1 MSEKKSIT
9 IDSNSLLGG
18 GGSSS
23 KRKSSK
29 RSNNGSGSGERRI
42 RPSSIVQPST
52 LKKTL
57 LERIKQHQRTR
68 ERSREEE
75 SDRVNTATT
84 NQQDGGGEN
93 SSNKNDNFSQSI
105 DFLRKLALKRR
116 QQTHKNR
123 PSSVSSSSS
132 SSSSTVSSATPESQI
147 LNKVAETL
155 HNGEILTNTG
165 LLGLPVIP
173 MIVPEQQ
180 SNTNL
185 TSHSMPVSTSSISIG
200 PMPIMPETPAASI
213 LPETPPKIT
222 ELANMYNNTIAA
234 ATPETTSSEDK
245 NTSESSN
252 EPPFHIPEK
261 PEDFLPSIFIKE
273 EPPHGCL
280 KNGKKPTFR
289 EWASKILGGGPPGVP
304 PGVPPPYDG
313 GASGGAM
320 GGASGGAMGGA
331 SGGAIGGA
339 IGGASGGASGGGIHS
354 TSSTDTNTH
363 NKSVQPISGSTGE
376 IDPSQIAGMRVK
388 IRKTHKK
395 RYRIGKHD
403 DVVGVLLK
411 NKQTQRHIQSQHLSL
426 RQRSIGEIRK
436 YLYDHHLLKIGSNAP
451 PDVLRRMYE
460 DAILTGDVKNTNDGV
475 LLHNFMS
482 GGSGE

>member
-18 GGSSS
+18 GGGSSS

-29 RSNNGSGSGERRI
+29 RSNNGNGERKI

-68 ERSREEE
+68 ERSREET
-75 SDRVNTATT
+75 DRSADTT
-84 NQQDGGGEN
+84 KHEPSFAEVGGGN
-93 SSNKNDNFSQSI
+93 TTIKNDNFSQSI

-116 QQTHKNR
+116 QQTQKR
-123 PSSVSSSSS
+123 SSSS
-132 SSSSTVSSATPESQI
+132 ANNIQTPESHM

-165 LLGLPVIP
+165 LLGLPVVP
-173 MIVPEQQ
+173 MLVPHQQ
-180 SNTNL
+180 TNMN
-185 TSHSMPVSTSSISIG
+185 SITSSVSAPSISLE
-200 PMPIMPETPAASI
+200 PMPMPMPNMSETPAQLI

-222 ELANMYNNTIAA
+222 DLANMYNNTVAA
-234 ATPETTSSEDK
+234 ATPETTTDSLKSSVTER
-245 NTSESSN
+245 SN
-252 EPPFHIPEK
+252 EPVLHIPQN
-261 PEDFLPSIFIKE
+261 PEDYLPSIFIKD

-289 EWASKILGGGPPGVP
+289 EWASKILGGGK
-304 PGVPPPYDG
+304 PPYDG
-313 GASGGAM
+313 GMTGD
-320 GGASGGAMGGA
+320 
-331 SGGAIGGA
+331 
-339 IGGASGGASGGGIHS
+339 GGGGGGGGGDGGGGGGVDS
-354 TSSTDTNTH
+354 SNSTDTNIQSAGGGDGDG
-363 NKSVQPISGSTGE
+363 SVGG

-411 NKQTQRHIQSQHLSL
+411 NKQTQRHIQSQHLTL
-426 RQRSIGEIRK
+426 RQKSIGEIRK

-475 LLHNFMS
+475 MLHNFMS
-482 GGSGE
+482 GGGGE

>member
-18 GGSSS
+18 GVGSSS

-29 RSNNGSGSGERRI
+29 RSNHGSGERKI

-68 ERSREEE
+68 ERSREETDR
-75 SDRVNTATT
+75 SDTT
-84 NQQDGGGEN
+84 TKQEPPFAEVGGGN
-93 SSNKNDNFSQSI
+93 TTIKNDNFSQSI

-116 QQTHKNR
+116 QQTQKR
-123 PSSVSSSSS
+123 SL
-132 SSSSTVSSATPESQI
+132 SAANNNIQTPESQM
-147 LNKVAETL
+147 LNKVADTL

-165 LLGLPVIP
+165 LLGLPVVP
-173 MIVPEQQ
+173 MLVPDQQ
-180 SNTNL
+180 TNMN
-185 TSHSMPVSTSSISIG
+185 SITSSVSAPSISLR
-200 PMPIMPETPAASI
+200 PMPMPMPMPTMSETPAPLI

-222 ELANMYNNTIAA
+222 DLANMYNNTVAA
-234 ATPETTSSEDK
+234 ATPETKTD
-245 NTSESSN
+245 NIESSVTEISK
-252 EPPFHIPEK
+252 EPALHIPQN
-261 PEDFLPSIFIKE
+261 PEDYLPSIFIKE

-289 EWASKILGGGPPGVP
+289 EWASKILGGGPPG
-304 PGVPPPYDG
+304 GPPPHD
-313 GASGGAM
+313 
-320 GGASGGAMGGA
+320 
-331 SGGAIGGA
+331 GGAIGGA
-339 IGGASGGASGGGIHS
+339 MSGGSGGAMSGGSGGA
-354 TSSTDTNTH
+354 
-363 NKSVQPISGSTGE
+363 VSGSTGD

-411 NKQTQRHIQSQHLSL
+411 NKQTQRHIQSQHLTL
-426 RQRSIGEIRK
+426 RQKSIGEIRK

-475 LLHNFMS
+475 MLHNFMS
-482 GGSGE
+482 GGSE